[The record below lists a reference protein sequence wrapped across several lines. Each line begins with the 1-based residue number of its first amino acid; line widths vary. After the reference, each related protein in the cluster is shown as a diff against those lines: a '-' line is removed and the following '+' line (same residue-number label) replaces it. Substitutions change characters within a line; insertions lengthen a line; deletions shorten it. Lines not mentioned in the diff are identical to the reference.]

1 MKRFLI
7 LSLVL
12 LAVLLSSEAAEA
24 RGLLPGV
31 RARVRARVADRV
43 AARRG
48 LARRPVLKVRS
59 DVARFNRP
67 RLFEV
72 AARNRFARNRAV
84 LLAESLRRSDFRFF
98 ALHFDRRAAVAFLPR
113 FNRERLLLLADDPRL
128 TYGVSYRSRR
138 VQLVELAASDPC
150 DVSGDPT
157 IDPDLPPLSAS
168 FRRRLIAEY

>member
-1 MKRFLI
+1 MKKYLVLFA
-7 LSLVL
+7 VL

-48 LARRPVLKVRS
+48 LARRPVLKV
-59 DVARFNRP
+59 ARLDRP
-67 RLFEV
+67 RLFQV

-98 ALHFDRRAAVAFLPR
+98 APHFDRRAAVAFLPR